1 MSELQDLPAFLRL
14 FAVSPIRAMRGL
26 PPWKWSTLIS
36 LQVGI
41 AIISG
46 VLLGLISLSFINF
59 LLGLIVLP
67 ISTLIA
73 SLIIT
78 FFLNYFFAFFS
89 KTYLDIRRLFGVV
102 VVAQIPFLIL
112 HILSV
117 HVPPIDLIGFGITCL
132 LLIVGLT
139 EHFQLN
145 RKSVTRLAISIYV
158 LFSAIW
164 IAAQI
169 RNQLAQN
176 ETRALETPQTLDS
189 IEREVLKTQ

>member
-1 MSELQDLPAFLRL
+1 MSELRDLPPFLRL

-26 PPWKWSTLIS
+26 PPWRWSTLVS
-36 LQVGI
+36 LQFGI

-67 ISTLIA
+67 VSTLAA

-78 FFLNYFFAFFS
+78 FFLNYFFAFFT
-89 KTYLDIRRLFGVV
+89 KTYLDVRRLFGVV

-112 HILSV
+112 HILSI

-145 RKSVTRLAISIYV
+145 RRVVSRLAISIYL

-164 IAAQI
+164 IAAQV
-169 RNQLAQN
+169 RNHMSQS
-176 ETRALETPQTLDS
+176 ESRSFETPQTLDS
-189 IEREVLKTQ
+189 IEREVKDN

>member
-1 MSELQDLPAFLRL
+1 MSELRDLAPFLRL
-14 FAVSPIRAMRGL
+14 FAVSPVRAMRGL
-26 PPWKWSTLIS
+26 PPWQWSTLIS

-67 ISTLIA
+67 ISTLLA

-145 RKSVTRLAISIYV
+145 RKTVTRLAISIYL
-158 LFSAIW
+158 LFSVIW

-169 RNQLAQN
+169 RNQFAQN
-176 ETRALETPQTLDS
+176 RNRSFETPHTLDS
-189 IEREVLKTQ
+189 MEREVLKTQ

>member
-1 MSELQDLPAFLRL
+1 MSELRDLPHFLRL

-26 PPWKWSTLIS
+26 PPWHWSTFIS

-41 AIISG
+41 AVISG

-67 ISTLIA
+67 ISTLAA
-73 SLIIT
+73 SFIIT
-78 FFLNYFFAFFS
+78 FFLNYFFAFFT
-89 KTYLDIRRLFGVV
+89 KTYLDVQRLFGIV

-117 HVPPIDLIGFGITCL
+117 HVPPIDLIGFGITCM

-139 EHFQLN
+139 EHFHLN
-145 RKSVTRLAISIYV
+145 RRTVTRLAIFIYL
-158 LFSAIW
+158 LFCAVW
-164 IAAQI
+164 MAAQI
-169 RNQLAQN
+169 RNHFMQSQTQAF
-176 ETRALETPQTLDS
+176 EIPQTLES
-189 IEREVLKTQ
+189 IEREVKEY